1 MDATRRD
8 RRRRGKSDAASLS
21 RSEARMEVAVHD
33 HCRRGKSDAAS
44 LSRSEARMDV
54 AASELARRHT
64 AYCSEES
71 PNPDVVQTPISPSW
85 S

>member
-8 RRRRGKSDAASLS
+8 RR
-21 RSEARMEVAVHD
+21 
-33 HCRRGKSDAAS
+33 RRGKSDAAS